1 MPVVLGMYWRRGST
15 AGALAAIVGGSI
27 TGLAGGLGWLD
38 SLSLPIVSGFPTIV
52 NGALVS
58 LVLYVAVSLLLPQ
71 SDDPAP
77 LAEGPLSYAAG
88 GPAGQRVQ
96 SVPGPVS
103 ISVL

>member
-1 MPVVLGMYWRRGST
+1 MSQPFEAIIDLLLLSYTLYAAGVFIPVVLGMYWRRGST

-58 LVLYVAVSLLLPQ
+58 LVLYVAVSLLPREA
-71 SDDPAP
+71 DACAP
-77 LAEGPLSYAAG
+77 LAG
-88 GPAGQRVQ
+88 GPR
-96 SVPGPVS
+96 
-103 ISVL
+103 